1 MLEMADFHSK
11 DSNKSLHLSFLFTN
25 PLFCKR
31 FVQYHLMRIETHTV
45 GGGQRAPLGL
55 ALGGGVARGWAHIG
69 AMRAL
74 TEAGIKPDIIA
85 GTSIGAI
92 VGAAYLSGKLDVLE
106 KWARSL
112 NQRKIM
118 GYMDIR
124 LGGSGLMR
132 GERLARVLNH
142 YMGDVRIEELD
153 RKFAAVACDLRTGY
167 EVWLQRGPIVP
178 AIRASY
184 ALPGAFEPVQVDGR
198 HMIDGALVNPVP
210 VSACRAL
217 GAHMVIAVS
226 LNGDAFGPIGTSHE
240 IEVDGKEDEEVVDP
254 FELASQSLNK
264 LRPDRLLLKSMLGE
278 SKPGKGPKLGSVMM
292 GTLNIVMDRIS
303 RSRLAGDPPDVFVA
317 PRIGHIGMLEFTKAA
332 ELIERGY
339 AAMQHEIPL
348 IRSVMDVLSQMPSA
362 TAVDDKNP
370 QPDEPSAPIDT
381 SQS

>member
-1 MLEMADFHSK
+1 
-11 DSNKSLHLSFLFTN
+11 
-25 PLFCKR
+25 
-31 FVQYHLMRIETHTV
+31 MRIETHSV
-45 GGGQRAPLGL
+45 GTGQRAPLGL

-74 TEAGIKPDIIA
+74 IEAGIRPDIIS

-92 VGAAYLSGKLDVLE
+92 VGAAYLAGKLDVLE

-112 NQRKIM
+112 NRRKM
-118 GYMDIR
+118 MSYMDVR
-124 LGGSGLMR
+124 WGGSGFMR
-132 GERLARVLNH
+132 GERLARVLHH
-142 YMGDVRIEELD
+142 YMGDMNIEDFDL
-153 RKFAAVACDLRTGY
+153 KFAAVACDLRTGY
-167 EVWLQRGPIVP
+167 EVWLQRGPVVP

-184 ALPGAFEPVQVDGR
+184 ALPGAFEPVKVDGR
-198 HMIDGALVNPVP
+198 YMIDGALVNPVP

-226 LNGDAFGPIGTSHE
+226 LNGDAFGPMGSSHE
-240 IEVDGKEDEEVVDP
+240 IDLDEDDLDPNQADP

-264 LRPDRLLLKSMLGE
+264 LRPDRLLLKSMVGE
-278 SKPGKGPKLGSVMM
+278 VKPGKSPKIGSVMM

-317 PRIGHIGMLEFTKAA
+317 PRIGHIGMLEFTKAD

-362 TAVDDKNP
+362 VAVDKPSEKPNDS
-370 QPDEPSAPIDT
+370 QPLTT
-381 SQS
+381 SPGG